1 MSNGYGVQAASETTI
16 SDSSADAST
25 FAKPIGQVA
34 GADFTKQSSCEL
46 FSSLLCQLFKLC
58 KQPTALQIHSINVHS
73 KRSSVLNRN
82 PSFSVPFLSTVSNL
96 IDKFKKYPVSVLDR
110 RRLSPRMTYAESTR
124 SAVVYS
130 SIVPPPRT
138 PVGPSMLKDGVRKG
152 SASASALPLQPKNG
166 TNSLDFWSKSEDEKS
181 GITCYYSRHNIQF
194 PSQRQI
200 NRMKQTPGRPTM
212 TGFPTT
218 STAPSSP
225 QQNGNGNGG
234 AIRYPPFPQTQ
245 PEAVMSPPVGIYR
258 NVPAMPRAKLAKEEK
273 NGKSRTGEENG
284 PPKNVVWGG
293 NSGRRGGDDDGG
305 AATSATMPLN
315 PYNGNASCEK
325 KRSTARR
332 KPRWAR
338 CMQTLFCCVTPPRE
352 IEKIQSNQ
360 RTSSTTTTN
369 NIQNGRSSTPTN
381 NGPPIQL
388 ITQVHRDGT
397 VTGLPTVPQNGSGD
411 GPTPYEKIANESV
424 SINEKPLLPPLLPQD
439 TNKKCL
445 VIDLDE
451 TLVHSSFKPVKN
463 PDFVIPVEIDGVEHQ
478 AYVLKRPYV
487 DEFLAKV
494 GEHFECVLFTASLA
508 KYADPVADLLDKK
521 KVFRS
526 RLFREACVFH
536 KGNYVK
542 DLSRLGR
549 NLSQTLIIDNSPAS
563 YAFHPENAVPV
574 TTWFDNPADTELMDI
589 LPTLDHLNGF
599 SSIYDLY
606 RPEEGPQ
613 SELLNH
619 CSC

>member
-1 MSNGYGVQAASETTI
+1 
-16 SDSSADAST
+16 
-25 FAKPIGQVA
+25 
-34 GADFTKQSSCEL
+34 
-46 FSSLLCQLFKLC
+46 
-58 KQPTALQIHSINVHS
+58 
-73 KRSSVLNRN
+73 
-82 PSFSVPFLSTVSNL
+82 
-96 IDKFKKYPVSVLDR
+96 
-110 RRLSPRMTYAESTR
+110 MTYAESTR

-138 PVGPSMLKDGVRKG
+138 PVGPSMLKDGLRKG
-152 SASASALPLQPKNG
+152 SAPQPLQPRNG
-166 TNSLDFWSKSEDEKS
+166 TNSLDYWSKSEDEKS

-194 PSQRQI
+194 PSQKQI

-212 TGFPTT
+212 NGYPST
-218 STAPSSP
+218 SSG
-225 QQNGNGNGG
+225 QNGNG
-234 AIRYPPFPQTQ
+234 AVRYPPFPQNT
-245 PEAVMSPPVGIYR
+245 PESVMSPPVGIYR
-258 NVPAMPRAKLAKEEK
+258 NVPAMPRAKLTKDEK
-273 NGKSRTGEENG
+273 NGKPQEGGGGS
-284 PPKNVVWGG
+284 PKNVVWGG
-293 NSGRRGGDDDGG
+293 TSRRDDDNG
-305 AATSATMPLN
+305 ATSAITPLN
-315 PYNGNASCEK
+315 PYSGN
-325 KRSTARR
+325 
-332 KPRWAR
+332 
-338 CMQTLFCCVTPPRE
+338 
-352 IEKIQSNQ
+352 EKIQSNQ
-360 RTSSTTTTN
+360 RTNSTN
-369 NIQNGRSSTPTN
+369 NNHQNGRPSTPTN
-381 NGPPIQL
+381 TGPPIQL

-397 VTGLPTVPQNGSGD
+397 VTGLPTTGQVAQQNGSGD
-411 GPTPYEKIANESV
+411 GPTAYEKVANDSV
-424 SINEKPLLPPLLPQD
+424 GTINEKPLLPPLLPQD

-478 AYVLKRPYV
+478 VYVLKRPYV

-494 GEHFECVLFTASLA
+494 GEQFECILFTASLA

-521 KVFRS
+521 KVFRG

-549 NLSQTLIIDNSPAS
+549 NLNQTLIIDNSPAS

-574 TTWFDNPADTELMDI
+574 TTWFDDPADTELLDI
-589 LPTLDHLNGF
+589 LPSLEHLNGF

-606 RPEEGPQ
+606 RPEEGPN

>member
-1 MSNGYGVQAASETTI
+1 
-16 SDSSADAST
+16 
-25 FAKPIGQVA
+25 
-34 GADFTKQSSCEL
+34 
-46 FSSLLCQLFKLC
+46 
-58 KQPTALQIHSINVHS
+58 
-73 KRSSVLNRN
+73 
-82 PSFSVPFLSTVSNL
+82 
-96 IDKFKKYPVSVLDR
+96 
-110 RRLSPRMTYAESTR
+110 MTYAESTR

-152 SASASALPLQPKNG
+152 SAPLQPIQPKNG
-166 TNSLDFWSKSEDEKS
+166 INSLDYWSKSEDEKS

-200 NRMKQTPGRPTM
+200 SRMKQTPGRPTM
-212 TGFPTT
+212 NGFPST
-218 STAPSSP
+218 STA
-225 QQNGNGNGG
+225 QNGNGVV
-234 AIRYPPFPQTQ
+234 RYPPFPQNT
-245 PEAVMSPPVGIYR
+245 PESVMSPPVGIYR
-258 NVPAMPRAKLAKEEK
+258 NVPAMPRAKLSKDEK
-273 NGKSRTGEENG
+273 NGSVKQREDGN
-284 PPKNVVWGG
+284 PKNVVWGG
-293 NSGRRGGDDDGG
+293 SSRRDDENG
-305 AATSATMPLN
+305 ATSAITPLN
-315 PYNGNASCEK
+315 PFPASASNEK

-338 CMQTLFCCVTPPRE
+338 CFQTLFCCVTPPRE

-360 RTSSTTTTN
+360 RTNSTN
-369 NIQNGRSSTPTN
+369 NNHQNGRPSTPTN
-381 NGPPIQL
+381 AGPPIQL

-397 VTGLPTVPQNGSGD
+397 VTGLPATNQNGQPIGPAGD
-411 GPTPYEKIANESV
+411 GVTTYEKIANDSIGT
-424 SINEKPLLPPLLPQD
+424 INEKPLLPPLLPQD
-439 TNKKCL
+439 SNKKCL

-478 AYVLKRPYV
+478 VYVLKRPYV

-494 GEHFECVLFTASLA
+494 GEHFECILFTASLA

-521 KVFRS
+521 KVFRG

-549 NLSQTLIIDNSPAS
+549 NLNQCLIIDNSPAS

-574 TTWFDNPADTELMDI
+574 TTWFDDPADTELLDI
-589 LPTLDHLNGF
+589 LPSLEHLNGF